1 MGILR
6 KPTILGYRR
15 NGAPIWL
22 AQGGSPDD
30 GKPTVRDT
38 QQDAEAKRSRQQTLR
53 DSYRNLQDMESRQLA
68 IRGQLMEVSAIE
80 DPTEDDI
87 AWQSTLITEH
97 DDLEE
102 LAVPI
107 RKRNSDLQRV
117 LTAAQKPDNTE
128 SGADS
133 VRKTPDL
140 HTRNVIDGDPFRD
153 LNRVRHGLVAP
164 GEVRGRALDAIELA
178 SRRGDLIHDYAE
190 SAHRM
195 AQDQFSGQSKVA
207 QHILT
212 TGSPEYL
219 DAFRAYMEDPEGM
232 SQRAALS
239 LTLANGGYLLPF
251 VLDPT
256 IILTNASSANP
267 WRRIS
272 NVKQTTSNTWNGVN
286 SAGVNA
292 AWLAEATIVTDNT
305 PTVANIVVTPG
316 KAAAWVFGSYEV
328 LEDTDFG
335 QQLPSLLADAKD
347 RLEEAAFATGSG
359 TGQPQGVVNGATVVV
374 TTGTTTVIALADVYA
389 TQAALPPRFRNS
401 SNAAWVANV
410 AIINKFRQLDTA
422 GGASF
427 WTNLGKGQ
435 PETLLGAPIYES
447 TTMSGTLAAS
457 SLEAIYGDF
466 SQYII
471 VDRIGVSMIYEPLVK
486 GTGGILPAGQAGW
499 FMFWRVGAN
508 LSTVQGFRV
517 MK

>member
-1 MGILR
+1 MTDT
-6 KPTILGYRR
+6 TINRV
-15 NGAPIWL
+15 AV
-22 AQGGSPDD
+22 ADD
-30 GKPTVRDT
+30 DN
-38 QQDAEAKRSRQQTLR
+38 AKRSRHQALR
-53 DSYRNLQDMESRQLA
+53 GEYRTLQDMQARQTA
-68 IRGQLMEVSAIE
+68 IRSELATLSSLDE
-80 DPTEDDI
+80 PNEDDLS
-87 AWQSTLITEH
+87 WQGTLITEH

-102 LAVPI
+102 LAAPLV
-107 RKRNSDLQRV
+107 KRAKDLDRV
-117 LTAAQKPDNTE
+117 FRAAQNPANVEGPDT
-128 SGADS
+128 DT
-133 VRKTPDL
+133 RTPAL
-140 HTRNVIDGDPFRD
+140 MTRNVIGQDPFRD
-153 LNRVRHGLVAP
+153 LDRVRRNMVEP

-190 SAHRM
+190 SATRM

-207 QHILT
+207 QHILE
-212 TGSPEYL
+212 TGSQEYL
-219 DAFRAYMEDPEGM
+219 DSFRAYMADPQGYAN
-232 SQRAALS
+232 RAAMS

-292 AWLAEATIVTDNT
+292 AWLAESTIVTDNS

-316 KAAAWVFGSYEV
+316 KAAAWVFGSYEI

-359 TGQPQGVVNGATVVV
+359 SGQPQGVVNGATVVV
-374 TTGTTTVIALADVYA
+374 TTATTLVLALGDIYA
-389 TQAALPPRFRNS
+389 AQAALPPRFRN
-401 SNAAWVANV
+401 AAGTAWVANV
-410 AIINKFRQLDTA
+410 AQINRIRQLDTA

-447 TTMSGTLAAS
+447 TTMSATLS
-457 SLEAIYGDF
+457 VGSLEAIFGDF
-466 SQYII
+466 GQYII
-471 VDRIGVSMIYEPLVK
+471 VDRVGVSMVYEPLVK

-517 MK
+517 IKGL